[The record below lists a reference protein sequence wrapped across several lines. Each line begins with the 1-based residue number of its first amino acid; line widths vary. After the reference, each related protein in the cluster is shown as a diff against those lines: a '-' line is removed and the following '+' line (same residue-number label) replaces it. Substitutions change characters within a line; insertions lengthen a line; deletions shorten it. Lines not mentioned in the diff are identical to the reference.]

1 MAIKIIYTLVFRPR
15 QLWIGGG
22 EGAYFFCLE
31 ETAVGRKRLK
41 IDGIV
46 SAVLSG
52 VVAWYELCMRNQT
65 QHINFE
71 KLMEINFALE
81 KMYSQNIY
89 ISLIRSSGMGNCLFL
104 HAWGWWVDNQAQ
116 TKLQILG
123 VCLWG
128 HGNSEPAIKYE
139 VIFGFQPHEKARGGG
154 GTPIWNRRGC
164 SSSRLGV

>member
-1 MAIKIIYTLVFRPR
+1 MPIFSYHPSKNWNLCQMNAQFPPSPYPKLFRIAWQLYTLVFRPR

-31 ETAVGRKRLK
+31 ETAVGCKRLK

-46 SAVLSG
+46 STVLSG

-81 KMYSQNIY
+81 KMYPQNTY
-89 ISLIRSSGMGNCLFL
+89 IRLIRSSGMVSRPPRTKKPANPRGMPVV
-104 HAWGWWVDNQAQ
+104 AWQQVKLNQQ
-116 TKLQILG
+116 LNMK
-123 VCLWG
+123 
-128 HGNSEPAIKYE
+128 
-139 VIFGFQPHEKARGGG
+139 
-154 GTPIWNRRGC
+154 
-164 SSSRLGV
+164 